1 MNITVNLLQVQTSD
15 GFDVL
20 CDSVFSSCM
29 DNGIASFVF
38 NVLDKPG
45 QQDDELATDVED
57 SNTSK
62 DAEDPNTSSEITPAV
77 IQVSQNPFS
86 DLLAIIRTSGRKAT
100 EVDRLITSLET
111 SSVLAD
117 QDKRLLNKIC
127 STYLFANYG
136 KKV

>member
-1 MNITVNLLQVQTSD
+1 MLLEIDLLLKLPIGVWFVASD
-15 GFDVL
+15 YGSCKYLIVL
-20 CDSVFSSCM
+20 ETAIKF
-29 DNGIASFVF
+29 IQYLHF
-38 NVLDKPG
+38 
-45 QQDDELATDVED
+45 LAIVGEQISGTNFI
-57 SNTSK
+57 NTSK

-86 DLLAIIRTSGRKAT
+86 DLRAIIRTSGRKAT